1 MYTFLYNE
9 KLTTLTEEE
18 LQSVI
23 SDIDKED
30 FIKSFALTSEDIEIY
45 NHKMQF
51 KFGEEKRIYNRSVSA
66 NLYKRI
72 IKKLGINKD

>member
-9 KLTTLTEEE
+9 NLTTLTEEE
-18 LQSVI
+18 LQSAI
-23 SDIDKED
+23 SSIDKED

-51 KFGEEKRIYNRSVSA
+51 RFGEEKRMYNRGRYVE
-66 NLYKRI
+66 LYNRL
-72 IKKLGINKD
+72 IKKLGIEKE